1 MHIFEADYVEVAVAA
16 DAEQTAQVGSLW
28 PVLLLITIQLGLH
41 RIIYELIDDHLVSQS
56 FFEVNVFFILPLL
69 AWSLSLLST

>member
-69 AWSLSLLST
+69 AWST